1 MSSVWVAFTL
11 IAALL
16 VSSASILEKK
26 TLFHQHA
33 MEFLT
38 ALSLCTMMITL
49 PLFFFADK
57 SSLNLTAIGLIYVA
71 SLIGSLA
78 ALYTAKALRHI
89 AISLTSPFL
98 AFVPLITLAMAAVF
112 LGERVGW
119 LQGTGVLVLVGGA
132 YLLESHAHDNLL
144 EPFKHL
150 FKLKHMRYMFL
161 AIILYGICSVLDKKI
176 LGVQADGGLGI
187 STLTYLPLAQFFQAI
202 NFIVMMLLFHDGF
215 KGVENGIKH
224 SWKPVLF
231 IGILLVGSRLAYMYA
246 LSLPG
251 VLVSLLIP
259 VKKLSVLFS
268 TLIGGEL
275 FHEEHVLRR
284 SLACLIMLI
293 GAILILL

>member
-1 MSSVWVAFTL
+1 MLTL
-11 IAALL
+11 IAAVL

-38 ALSLCTMMITL
+38 ALSLCTMLLTL
-49 PLFFFADK
+49 PLFLWLDNA
-57 SSLNLTAIGLIYVA
+57 SLSLASIGLIYIA
-71 SLIGSLA
+71 SSIGALA
-78 ALYTAKALRHI
+78 ALFTAKALRHI

-98 AFVPLITLAMAAVF
+98 AFGPLITLIMAAIF
-112 LGERVGW
+112 LGEKVSW
-119 LQGTGVLVLVGGA
+119 LQGTGILVLMGGA
-132 YLLESHAHDNLL
+132 YLLESHAHDDLL
-144 EPFKHL
+144 EPFKHF
-150 FKLKHMRYMFL
+150 FKLKYVRYMLL
-161 AIILYGICSVLDKKI
+161 AILLYGIGSVLDKRI
-176 LGVQADGGLGI
+176 LGAHADGGLGI

-215 KGVENGIKH
+215 KGIEKGIKH

-268 TLIGGEL
+268 TIIGGEL
-275 FHEEHVLRR
+275 FHEEHVIRR

-293 GAILILL
+293 GAVLILL